1 MEANELMIGDY
12 IQFNKSVYRVEE
24 ISLHGW
30 IHLLD
35 IENNIRVHMTSDYIL
50 DYIEGVILT
59 PEILE
64 KNGFTKEVDANNSH
78 YWFTLIDDHT
88 KFSLLYVKSIFQ
100 WLGPLDFNYVHE
112 LQHALKLCG
121 INKNIKLIK

>member
-1 MEANELMIGDY
+1 
-12 IQFNKSVYRVEE
+12 
-24 ISLHGW
+24 
-30 IHLLD
+30 
-35 IENNIRVHMTSDYIL
+35 MTSDYIL

-64 KNGFTKEVDANNSH
+64 KNGFTKEVDANSSH